1 MPFRTPDHVRVSER
15 RRYRRLTD
23 ERLAAELCPNCGLRP
38 PAPDRRRCEVCGEQ
52 QRVADRAR
60 YARAKAEGS
69 HSAKARS
76 AIPSPTDFLS
86 ALSFLRWPLVKVLS
100 SIPLDDFSFM
110 IPPAVSR
117 LEAAARL
124 YRRRLRPA
132 RRRPRDGALPCSQ
145 AIGAGPRGGGR
156 AGCDVG
162 RHGCRL
168 GPGGNG
174 SELQLPCRIVLRGT
188 AGGPGV
194 GAGAPE
200 LGPGGR
206 PWHGLGALPRA
217 GRQAA
222 GLRPSGRRIR
232 RRRPASAAASW
243 G

>member
-1 MPFRTPDHVRVSER
+1 MPFRTPDHVRASER

-145 AIGAGPRGGGR
+145 AIRLLTLSFPWPGSARPTCARCARRPRRRGGHRLRGLSLLDD
-156 AGCDVG
+156 AA
-162 RHGCRL
+162 HRL
-168 GPGGNG
+168 GSTARREFCILMGVHPGLSSRFADRLRHPSA
-174 SELQLPCRIVLRGT
+174 SEN
-188 AGGPGV
+188 
-194 GAGAPE
+194 
-200 LGPGGR
+200 
-206 PWHGLGALPRA
+206 LPRMDNL
-217 GRQAA
+217 
-222 GLRPSGRRIR
+222 LRDRI
-232 RRRPASAAASW
+232 
-243 G
+243 